1 MDLNL
6 LRSFVAIYET
16 RSLTAAAEGL
26 YVTQPAVS
34 QALGR
39 LRRELD
45 DPLFRRVGRTMEPS
59 ELASSLYPDFRDAL
73 ARIDRTLDAVHGFD
87 PTAFDLVFRI
97 ALSELGEI
105 GYFPAI
111 FDAVRTAAPQARLE
125 VVPLD
130 VERLPGWLARGSV
143 DLAVTSSRVTGEF
156 PHVVLKS
163 QGYAILMSQDHPLAR
178 GDVGLDDYL
187 AATHV
192 IVASDSGRPNLRSAL
207 SRLGA
212 RLDEPV
218 SVNHFASIPPLLAAR
233 PDMIATVP
241 DTIGAGWAT
250 SWPLVVRRLP
260 FDMASVD
267 VSLFARTTAQH
278 STALDWVFDIVRR
291 AISGTHGEF
300 FAIHGHPGT
309 SKTG

>member
-16 RSLTAAAEGL
+16 RSLTSAANSL

-59 ELASSLYPDFRDAL
+59 ELASSLYPDFRDSL
-73 ARIDRTLDAVHGFD
+73 ARIDRTLDSVHGFD
-87 PTAFDLVFRI
+87 PGAFDRVFRI

-111 FDAVRTAAPQARLE
+111 FDAVRTAAPHARLE

-130 VERLPGWLARGSV
+130 VERLPSWLARGSV
-143 DLAVTSSRVTGEF
+143 DLAVTSSRVVGEF

-163 QGYAILMSQDHPLAR
+163 QAYAILMSQNHPLADA
-178 GDVGLDDYL
+178 DVSLEDYL
-187 AATHV
+187 TATHV
-192 IVASDSGRPNLRSAL
+192 VVAGDSGRPNLRSAL

-218 SVNHFASIPPLLAAR
+218 SVNHFASIPPLLTAR

-250 SWPLVVRRLP
+250 SWPLILKTLP
-260 FDMASVD
+260 FEMASVD

-291 AISGTHGEF
+291 TISGTHGEF
-300 FAIHGHPGT
+300 FAIHGDPRR
-309 SKTG
+309 